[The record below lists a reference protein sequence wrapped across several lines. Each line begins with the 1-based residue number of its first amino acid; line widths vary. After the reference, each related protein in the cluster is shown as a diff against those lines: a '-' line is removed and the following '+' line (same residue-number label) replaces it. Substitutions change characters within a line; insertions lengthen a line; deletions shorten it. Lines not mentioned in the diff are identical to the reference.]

1 MDSTYRAIVVA
12 LASLLVC
19 SECNAQRALDLRLKA
34 LPSAAAVRKIA
45 ELGKP
50 TNVSV
55 GRRDTVDSLI
65 KARCGYVASDYVEAA
80 VKENR
85 VHSVSELESQ
95 ADATGSLA
103 LPACA
108 RYDQR
113 AQVPTPTDS
122 HSENAEK
129 TIRLEQLSTIGIR
142 VGTDADVAAKAI
154 DQTLRARHGT
164 AAAVQTATL
173 VEAVDF
179 PTDECAPP
187 ADKWPIDHAG
197 LMQALADDARDR
209 ANDQLPTTDV
219 LVLDT
224 GFPTST
230 AWDRAVPPSRMG
242 KMLGVNEQSGIS
254 RYSGVNLATSLPDAT
269 PPASLSDW
277 SHGAQVAS
285 VLLGSAYLDDDQPEA
300 AALPIRLSFA
310 SAALTDGDSSF
321 LAASAI
327 AALFS
332 QAKHNQIPIVNV
344 SLLATDDDTSFSQAI
359 RLSGG
364 DVLLVVAAG
373 NSDTQIRNGVPMWPA
388 SYGASSSGHGGYVV
402 TVGSHDGK
410 GRIAS
415 FSNRGYQSVDLL
427 APGCAIPAYDI
438 SPGGEGAVAKVV
450 RNGTSFSAPIV
461 SLVAAL
467 LRSEGL
473 SIPDIKARL
482 IVGTDVDGA
491 LDSLVYSRGI
501 LNVRKALT
509 VYRDVISYDLNGA
522 IVTKS
527 GELLNRNAIMKAC
540 GFESSWKNVMKFST
554 ARDSS
559 QPDQPPAAYVWS
571 RPVQSH
577 DPSNLGRQSGC
588 PSSAVTGEPLH
599 FRGVDEGT
607 DTFVGIADLVDFVSR
622 SVEP

>member
-1 MDSTYRAIVVA
+1 MGSMYRSIVVA
-12 LASLLVC
+12 LISLLAC
-19 SECNAQRALDLRLKA
+19 DECNAQRALDLRLKA
-34 LPSAAAVRKIA
+34 LPSAAAIRKIA
-45 ELGKP
+45 ALGNP
-50 TNVSV
+50 TTVPV
-55 GRRDTVDSLI
+55 GRQDTLDSLI

-85 VHSVSELESQ
+85 VQSVDELKSRAE
-95 ADATGSLA
+95 ATGSLA

-113 AQVPTPTDS
+113 AQVLTPVDD
-122 HSENAEK
+122 HRHKAEK

-142 VGTDADVAAKAI
+142 IGMDADVAAKAI
-154 DQTLRARHGT
+154 DQTLRSMHGQ

-173 VEAVDF
+173 VEGVDF
-179 PTDECAPP
+179 PTDACAPP
-187 ADKWPIDHAG
+187 ADKWPIDRASLVHA
-197 LMQALADDARDR
+197 LTDDAKDR
-209 ANDQLPTTDV
+209 ASDQLPTTDV

-254 RYSGVNLATSLPDAT
+254 RYSGVNLATSLPDAN
-269 PPASLSDW
+269 PPASLSGW

-285 VLLGSAYLDDDQPEA
+285 VLLGSAYFDDDQPGVT
-300 AALPIRLSFA
+300 ALPIRLSFA
-310 SAALTDGDSSF
+310 SAALTDGDTSF

-327 AALFS
+327 AGLFA
-332 QAKHNQIPIVNV
+332 QAKHNHIPIVNV

-359 RLSGG
+359 RLSGD
-364 DVLLVVAAG
+364 DVLVVVAAG

-388 SYGASSSGHGGYVV
+388 SYGASSSGRGGYVV

-415 FSNRGYQSVDLL
+415 FSNSGYQSVDLL

-438 SPGGEGAVAKVV
+438 SPSGDGAVEKVV

-491 LDSLVYSRGI
+491 LDPLVYSRGI

-509 VYRDVISYDLNGA
+509 IYRDVISYDLNGTV
-522 IVTKS
+522 VTKT
-527 GELLNRNAIMKAC
+527 GELLNRNTIMKAC

-559 QPDQPPAAYVWS
+559 RPDQPPDAYVWS
-571 RPVQSH
+571 RPVRN
-577 DPSNLGRQSGC
+577 DDRSNLGRQSGC
-588 PSSAVTGEPLH
+588 PSSEVTGEPLH
-599 FRGVDEGT
+599 FHDVEEGT
-607 DTFVGIADLVDFVSR
+607 DAFVAIADLVDFVSR
-622 SVEP
+622 SVDP